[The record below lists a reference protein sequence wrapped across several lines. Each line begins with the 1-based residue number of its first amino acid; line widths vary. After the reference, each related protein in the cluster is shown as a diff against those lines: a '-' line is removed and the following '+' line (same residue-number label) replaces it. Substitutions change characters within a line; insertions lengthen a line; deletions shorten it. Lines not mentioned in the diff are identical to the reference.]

1 MHAAINQTKQEIL
14 FRNKN
19 LAKMMHTCLTQCP
32 CLFIWILQ
40 YRLII
45 REGDGRYRMVVGVIT
60 NNAIR
65 SVPITTNVVISNLAH
80 GEVYAIQHYVI
91 KFLAAGR

>member
-1 MHAAINQTKQEIL
+1 MHGAINQTKQEIL

-32 CLFIWILQ
+32 SLFIWILQ

-45 REGDGRYRMVVGVIT
+45 REGDGRYRMIVGVTT

-65 SVPITTNVVISNLAH
+65 SVPITTNVISNLAH
-80 GEVYAIQHYVI
+80 GEVYAIQHYII